1 MAASTGPVLA
11 LGAISFA
18 NEVAFHPW
26 AGNSSKTF
34 QGVPSSAWKI
44 LPATAGL
51 AVGLALLEKIAP
63 GFATG
68 LAWLGVLAILLYPM
82 GTAGS
87 PICNISKIMG
97 Y

>member
-11 LGAISFA
+11 IGAISFA

-26 AGNSSKTF
+26 AAAPGGTWT
-34 QGVPSSAWKI
+34 GIPPAGWKI

-51 AVGLALLEKIAP
+51 AVALALLEKIAP
-63 GFATG
+63 GFAVG
-68 LAWLGVLAILLYPM
+68 LAYLGLLAVLVYPM
-82 GTAGS
+82 ANAGS
-87 PICNISKIMG
+87 PIDNLTKIMG